1 MEERNH
7 DESYRAENLKANDIH
22 DLLLAFVFH
31 SPELDEG
38 GAFESS

>member
-7 DESYRAENLKANDIH
+7 DKSYRVENSKANDIH
-22 DLLLAFVFH
+22 DLLIAFVFR